1 MTQSMD
7 NSSKAK
13 ISIRNPIGNR
23 ENFLEQ
29 WLLDSNITQAIYVIQ
44 NSVETTLGKERATH
58 SSILAWRITR
68 TEEPGGL
75 QSMGSHRVRHD

>member
-1 MTQSMD
+1 MCLKQKKKHELLIPRAIKVMTQSME

-44 NSVETTLGKERATH
+44 NSVVLE
-58 SSILAWRITR
+58 
-68 TEEPGGL
+68 
-75 QSMGSHRVRHD
+75 SMGR